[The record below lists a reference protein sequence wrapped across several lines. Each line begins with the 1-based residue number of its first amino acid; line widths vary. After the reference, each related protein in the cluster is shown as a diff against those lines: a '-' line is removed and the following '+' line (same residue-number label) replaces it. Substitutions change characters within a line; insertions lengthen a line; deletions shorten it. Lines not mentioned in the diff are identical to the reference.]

1 MKKALILLLAAA
13 IATTVDA
20 APRQK
25 SRAKTARSAKTTRT
39 VTNETYIVG
48 GQRIPAIR
56 NRNLLKPIPPGT
68 PIMPPNAAAA
78 RDRIGVQP
86 LSFSGGQAHISG
98 SIRGLGI
105 AAYSFSGSAGQSIR
119 MVPNSKNFAM
129 EFALFNPQMGMR
141 FGSVHTLPYSG
152 EYEVRIVQNHKNAA
166 HSKTARPYDVT
177 VYLDGAADGMAVA
190 MPVDGSMG
198 MGGNDPMP
206 VKRSAPMRA
215 APAAAAPLPDA
226 PSPEP
231 ELDAAPSHAAAAPPP
246 AAETGSEPVTPAK
259 AAPRTAAAKGKGRTR
274 NYQCENGAKF
284 SVEYLN
290 ISTPT
295 PTAVVHS
302 DAGDSS
308 LPLDTSASSG
318 KNLIFSSDEG
328 MLHLVKTQ
336 GNNLA
341 KAEILS
347 FDHNGSPIGF
357 GCKPR

>member
-13 IATTVDA
+13 LATTVDA

-25 SRAKTARSAKTTRT
+25 SKAKANRSAKTSR
-39 VTNETYIVG
+39 VTNYNETYTVG

-56 NRNLLKPIPPGT
+56 NRHLLKAIPPGT

-78 RDRIGVQP
+78 RDRIGVRP
-86 LSFSGGQAHISG
+86 LNFNGGQAHISG

-119 MVPNSKNFAM
+119 MVPNGKNFAM

-166 HSKTARPYDVT
+166 RSKTARPYNVT
-177 VYLDGAADGMAVA
+177 VYLDGAADGM
-190 MPVDGSMG
+190 
-198 MGGNDPMP
+198 PMP
-206 VKRSAPMRA
+206 VKRGSPMRA
-215 APAAAAPLPDA
+215 APAAAAMPAPEMDA
-226 PSPEP
+226 EP
-231 ELDAAPSHAAAAPPP
+231 EAAPAPR
-246 AAETGSEPVTPAK
+246 K
-259 AAPRTAAAKGKGRTR
+259 AARAPAKGKGKSR

-290 ISTPT
+290 INTPN

-302 DAGDSS
+302 DSGDSS

-341 KAEILS
+341 RAEVLS

>member
-13 IATTVDA
+13 LATTVDA
-20 APRQK
+20 APRSK
-25 SRAKTARSAKTTRT
+25 SKAKANRSAKTTRT
-39 VTNETYIVG
+39 TTYNETYIVG

-86 LSFSGGQAHISG
+86 LNFSGGQAHISG

-166 HSKTARPYDVT
+166 HSKTARPYNVII
-177 VYLDGAADGMAVA
+177 YLDGAADGVA
-190 MPVDGSMG
+190 MPVGGMS

-215 APAAAAPLPDA
+215 APAAMPAAA
-226 PSPEP
+226 EP
-231 ELDAAPSHAAAAPPP
+231 EMDVEPAP
-246 AAETGSEPVTPAK
+246 
-259 AAPRTAAAKGKGRTR
+259 APRAARTPAKGKGRTR

-284 SVEYLN
+284 SVEYLDIN
-290 ISTPT
+290 TAT

-302 DAGDSS
+302 DSGDSS

-341 KAEILS
+341 RAEVLS
-347 FDHNGSPIGF
+347 FDHNGAPIGF

>member
-13 IATTVDA
+13 LATTVDA

-25 SRAKTARSAKTTRT
+25 SKAKANRSAKTSR
-39 VTNETYIVG
+39 VTNYNETYTVG

-56 NRNLLKPIPPGT
+56 NRHLLKAIPPGT

-78 RDRIGVQP
+78 RDRIGVRP
-86 LSFSGGQAHISG
+86 LNFNGGQAHISG

-119 MVPNSKNFAM
+119 MVPNGKNFAM

-166 HSKTARPYDVT
+166 RSKTARPYNVT
-177 VYLDGAADGMAVA
+177 VYLDGAADGMP
-190 MPVDGSMG
+190 MPVGQRSVPMSAAPMAMDG
-198 MGGNDPMP
+198 NEPMP
-206 VKRSAPMRA
+206 VKRGSPMRA
-215 APAAAAPLPDA
+215 APAAAAMPAPEMDA
-226 PSPEP
+226 EP
-231 ELDAAPSHAAAAPPP
+231 EAAPAPR
-246 AAETGSEPVTPAK
+246 K
-259 AAPRTAAAKGKGRTR
+259 AAHTPAKGKGKSR

-290 ISTPT
+290 INTPN

-302 DAGDSS
+302 DSGDSS

-341 KAEILS
+341 RAEVLS

>member
-1 MKKALILLLAAA
+1 MKKTLALLLAIAATQA
-13 IATTVDA
+13 IAQRTTY
-20 APRQK
+20 
-25 SRAKTARSAKTTRT
+25 T
-39 VTNETYIVG
+39 ETYRVG
-48 GQRIPAIR
+48 GNQTVPAIR
-56 NRNLLKPIPPGT
+56 NQGQLTVVPPGT
-68 PIMPPNAAAA
+68 PVMPPNAAAA
-78 RDRIGVQP
+78 RSRINVRP
-86 LSFSGGQAHISG
+86 LNFNNGQAHISG
-98 SIRGLGI
+98 AIRGLGI
-105 AAYSFSGSAGQSIR
+105 AAYHFSGVAGQSIR

-166 HSKTARPYDVT
+166 RSKTARPYNVT
-177 VYLDGAADGMAVA
+177 VYLDGAADGMP
-190 MPVDGSMG
+190 MPVGQRSVPMGAAPMAIDG
-198 MGGNDPMP
+198 NEPMP
-206 VKRSAPMRA
+206 VKRSSPMRA
-215 APAAAAPLPDA
+215 APAAAAMPAPEMDA
-226 PSPEP
+226 EP
-231 ELDAAPSHAAAAPPP
+231 EAAPAPR
-246 AAETGSEPVTPAK
+246 K
-259 AAPRTAAAKGKGRTR
+259 AARAPAKGKGKSR

-290 ISTPT
+290 INTPN

-302 DAGDSS
+302 DSGDSS

-341 KAEILS
+341 RAEVLS